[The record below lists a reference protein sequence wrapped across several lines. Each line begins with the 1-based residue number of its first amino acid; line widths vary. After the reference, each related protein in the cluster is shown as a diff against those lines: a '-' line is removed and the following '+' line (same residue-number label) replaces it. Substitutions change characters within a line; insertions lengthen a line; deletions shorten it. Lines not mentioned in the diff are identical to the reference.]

1 MSINEHN
8 HKAGNQKLATNRLFI
23 LYPDTVNFLR
33 KNIFQ
38 TFNLLILLKKFINK
52 TTFRNGRS
60 TYGLLDQ

>member
-8 HKAGNQKLATNRLFI
+8 HKAGNQKLATDRLFFH
-23 LYPDTVNFLR
+23 YPDTVNFLR